1 MDKGSIIGGIA
12 IVVGA
17 GIYAIDS
24 ELFFLLLAALIY
36 MGIYLL
42 LGVGYFNNDT
52 IKNSPSPS
60 LRPFFTFPQCQSP

>member
-24 ELFFLLLAALIY
+24 ELFSCFW
-36 MGIYLL
+36 
-42 LGVGYFNNDT
+42 
-52 IKNSPSPS
+52 PH
-60 LRPFFTFPQCQSP
+60 